1 MQFWWTAI
9 ASSAA
14 GCPEHLR
21 PLSCGCR
28 RGLVSAG
35 AGRLPCSTGGA
46 AYASEGRRGSPT
58 LVSPEPGTVA
68 LHVDEIDIE
77 VGPKVALMWPRRGYQ
92 PTVPMPGENWS
103 RHRTGAPRAQSD
115 KPVRLEASNQV
126 IKALRCTADDC
137 QAGLPRGEAAAA
149 RRRQRHQSQ
158 GPERREGLARNSEF
172 WIFFEPAYY
181 APNARGSGGSEG
193 RCTAASPATINGAP
207 YGSAHGD
214 TRSFASGYTV
224 FPRNTYRLVEP
235 KRSGRVLGSGFAV
248 TVLAFGP
255 GMAS

>member
-1 MQFWWTAI
+1 M
-9 ASSAA
+9 S
-14 GCPEHLR
+14 
-21 PLSCGCR
+21 
-28 RGLVSAG
+28 
-35 AGRLPCSTGGA
+35 
-46 AYASEGRRGSPT
+46 
-58 LVSPEPGTVA
+58 

-77 VGPKVALMWPRRGYQ
+77 VGPKVALMWPRRGHQ
-92 PTVPMPGENWS
+92 PTVPTPGENRS

-115 KPVRLEASNQV
+115 KPVRLEASIQV

-137 QAGLPRGEAAAA
+137 QAGLPRGGEAAAA

-172 WIFFEPAYY
+172 RIFEPAYY
-181 APNARGSGGSEG
+181 VPNARGSGGSEG

-207 YGSAHGD
+207 YGSAHGGA
-214 TRSFASGYTV
+214 RSFASGYTV
-224 FPRNTYRLVEP
+224 FPRNTCSLVEP

-248 TVLAFGP
+248 TALAFGP